1 MPDDEWTGLAGEQKF
16 RKNLTSQVPRMRAA
30 PRSSEFVRHFS
41 GQWLQARDIESV
53 EINAR
58 AVIARDEVVDPKVQK
73 QRERFRELIRK
84 PADSLTDDEKKE
96 LAELRSTFIGAGRR
110 FNQFELTGDLRR
122 SMRPEPAIPFH

>member
-16 RKNLTSQVPRMRAA
+16 RKNLTSQVPRMLAD

-58 AVIARDEVVDPKVQK
+58 AVIARDEVVDPQEQK
-73 QRERFRELIRK
+73 QRARFRPQLRK
-84 PADSLTDDEKKE
+84 TSDSLTD
-96 LAELRSTFIGAGRR
+96 AEQNETAM
-110 FNQFELTGDLRR
+110 RR
-122 SMRPEPAIPFH
+122 SPSHGAAR